1 MLKLF
6 TSWDEE
12 VHLIEQV
19 IMKRAAS
26 GGELTILEAGCGQ
39 RWPLLSLGSIQYN
52 LTGVDQ
58 DSEAL
63 RIRTEII
70 KDLHQGIHV
79 DLREI
84 NFPEHSFDVI
94 YSSFVLEHID
104 GAESVLRNFTKWL
117 KKDGIMIIMI
127 PDPESVRGFITRV
140 SPHWVHILY
149 YKYIIGE
156 KNAGKPGY
164 APYPTLYDKILY
176 REKLQQFCAKNE
188 LIIDVQAGDGYYQL
202 GRGVV
207 DLILKAFVKLV
218 SAISFNR
225 LSSDHT
231 NLLYILRRKP

>member
-12 VHLIEQV
+12 VHLIELV

-39 RWPLLSLGSIQYN
+39 RWPLNLGNIQYN

-58 DSEAL
+58 DAEAL

-70 KDLHQGIHV
+70 KDLHQGIHG

-84 NFPEHSFDVI
+84 DFPEHSFDVI
-94 YSSFVLEHID
+94 YSSYVLEHID
-104 GAESVLRNFTKWL
+104 GAESVLRNFTRWL

-127 PDPESVRGFITRV
+127 PDPESVRGFITRF

-149 YKYIIGE
+149 YKYIIGH
-156 KNAGKPGY
+156 KDAGKPGY
-164 APYPTLYDKILY
+164 APYPTMYDKVLY
-176 REKLQQFCAKNE
+176 RKNLQQFCTING
-188 LIIDVQAGDGYYQL
+188 LIIDVRAGNGQFVL
-202 GRGVV
+202 GVGIL
-207 DLILKAFVKLV
+207 DFILKFITKLI
-218 SAISFNR
+218 ATLSFNK
-225 LSSDHT
+225 LSSDHV
-231 NLLYILRRKP
+231 NLLYILRKEE